1 MSAAT
6 AAAYKASD
14 AGEESLKSQLER
26 LRSQLVTDRE
36 VYLPLWRDLA
46 DNFLPFRGRWL
57 NEKPAQNIRRNL
69 KIMNETPLIAQR
81 TFGAGM
87 QAGVTSPSRPWFRLK
102 TVNKELLEEEG
113 VTEWLYT
120 VEGEMRDMFARSN
133 FYPAMRACYSEYGVF
148 GTLALGIYD
157 EPTKGIHC
165 CPYTIGS
172 YYVSINEKGQVD
184 TFCQEFKWTVR
195 QIVQKWVKD
204 PKNPNDPGWKNISD
218 DVRSK
223 WDRRQRETWIDLVY
237 IVMPN
242 NDRQL
247 GRLDAKGMPFLAV
260 YYEVAQKQDN
270 RLLEQK
276 GFREFPVMVARLATN
291 EGDAYGTG
299 LGVDCLGSAKALQ
312 LQEKRKA
319 QVIDKEVDP
328 PMKGHP
334 SLRNQKASQLPG
346 DITFVEP
353 SSGQV
358 GFEPVSQWKPDRSGM
373 LEDIASIERRVNT
386 IMFADIFALFIQGED
401 DATETATKT
410 AAKQQEKLLML
421 GPVLEGIN
429 HELLNPAIDR
439 VFAIGARQGR
449 FPPPPEAL
457 QGQPLKVEYVSILA
471 QAQNIIAVQGVQQFT
486 GFVLGLAAQ
495 QVAAQQEPTALDKL
509 DVDQTIDEYANLS
522 GVVPT
527 VVLSDEDVKKIRDD
541 RAKARAAAQ
550 QQQAAMEAIPAAA
563 KAAKDLGTTPM
574 GQGSALDAITGNET
588 VQ

>member
-1 MSAAT
+1 MSAT
-6 AAAYKASD
+6 SAAAYKASA
-14 AGEESLKSQLER
+14 AGEESLKCQLER
-26 LRSQLVTDRE
+26 IRNGLVEGRA

-57 NEKPAQNIRRNL
+57 NEKPGQAIRRNL
-69 KIMNETPLIAQR
+69 KIINETPLIAQR

-102 TVNKELLEEEG
+102 TVDKALLEEEG

-133 FYPAMRACYSEYGVF
+133 FYPSMRACYSEYGVF

-157 EPTKGIHC
+157 ELEKGIHC

-184 TFCQEFKWTVR
+184 TFCQDFKWTVR
-195 QIVQKWVKD
+195 QVVQRWVKD
-204 PKNPNDPGWKNISD
+204 PKNPKDPGWQNISD
-218 DVRSK
+218 TVRQAWERK
-223 WDRRQRETWIDLVY
+223 QRETWVDLVY

-247 GRLDAKGMPFLAV
+247 GRLDAKGMPFIAV
-260 YYEVAQKQDN
+260 YYESGDKQSEKI
-270 RLLEQK
+270 LEQK
-276 GFREFPVMVARLATN
+276 GFREFPVMVARVATN
-291 EGDAYGTG
+291 EGESYGNG
-299 LGVDCLGSAKALQ
+299 LGVDALGSAKALQ

-346 DITFVEP
+346 DITYVEP
-353 SSGQV
+353 SVGNV

-373 LEDIASIERRVNT
+373 LEDIASIEQRINT
-386 IMFADIFALFIQGED
+386 ILFADIFALFIQGENEQ
-401 DATETATKT
+401 ETATRT

-471 QAQNIIAVQGVQQFT
+471 QAQNALTVQGVQQFT

-495 QVAAQQEPTALDKL
+495 QAEMGQEPTALDKI
-509 DVDQTIDEYANLS
+509 DVDQVCDEFANLS

-527 VVLSDEDVKKIRDD
+527 IVLNDARVKEIRDQ
-541 RAKARAAAQ
+541 RAQAKAAALKQ
-550 QQQAAMEAIPAAA
+550 QQMMEAIPAGA
-563 KAAKDLGTTPM
+563 KAAKDLAQAPLGEN
-574 GQGSALDAITGNET
+574 SALDAVAGTM
-588 VQ
+588 Q